1 MTAHARTATRTA
13 RCSRQLF
20 PAKSAALLVAKITR

>member
-1 MTAHARTATRTA
+1 VRARTATRTG
-13 RCSRQLF
+13 RCGRQVF